1 VLRFFSKGIVTT
13 SINNQKYLQ
22 TKGFASFNKSRGYDD
37 DLDLFKKTAL
47 MNRTEFFVALWNQ
60 YIQVTP
66 QADSIH
72 ALFNERGEDV
82 INDHVAFRTFDIKG
96 FDLDRATELL
106 ATIGYEAFDSYMFP
120 DKHLRAKAYR
130 VPDDSNAPKIFFS
143 ELIRS
148 ELGEEAQ
155 AIINKVTRGLEGEL
169 TLSDLT
175 GRYPFHKPTF
185 DEYQSLANASEYAGW
200 LSTMGYQANH
210 FTVNVNALQTLESVE
225 EVIELLLEH
234 QYQLNEVGGRIKG
247 TPADL
252 LVQASTIADQM
263 TFEFSD
269 GAVSDIPSCF
279 YEFAHRF
286 NESNGQLFQGFVP
299 NNANAIFESTDR
311 R

>member
-1 VLRFFSKGIVTT
+1 MDRTDFF
-13 SINNQKYLQ
+13 
-22 TKGFASFNKSRGYDD
+22 A
-37 DLDLFKKTAL
+37 
-47 MNRTEFFVALWNQ
+47 ALWDQ

-66 QADSIH
+66 QAHNIRT
-72 ALFNERGEDV
+72 LFTARGENV
-82 INDHVAFRTFDIKG
+82 INDHVAFRTFDIEG
-96 FDLDRATELL
+96 FDLERVSEIL
-106 ATIGYEAFDSYMFP
+106 ATIGYEAFDSYTFP

-143 ELIRS
+143 ELIHS
-148 ELGEEAQ
+148 ELDEKAQ
-155 AIINKVTRGLEGEL
+155 AIINEVTKGLEGEL

-185 DEYQSLANASEYAGW
+185 DQYQSLSNASEYAGW

-210 FTVNVNALQTLESVE
+210 FTVSINALNTLKSIE
-225 EVIELLLEH
+225 EVTELLIKN

-252 LVQASTIADQM
+252 LVQASTIADQIL
-263 TFEFSD
+263 FEFSD
-269 GAVSDIPSCF
+269 GVVSEIPSCF

-286 NESNGQLFQGFVP
+286 TGSNGELFQGFVP
-299 NNANAIFESTDR
+299 DNANAIFESTDR

>member
-1 VLRFFSKGIVTT
+1 
-13 SINNQKYLQ
+13 
-22 TKGFASFNKSRGYDD
+22 
-37 DLDLFKKTAL
+37 
-47 MNRTEFFVALWNQ
+47 MNRTEFFTALWNQ

-66 QADSIH
+66 QAHRIQ
-72 ALFNERGEDV
+72 ALFKARGENV

-96 FDLDRATELL
+96 FDLDRASELL
-106 ATIGYEAFDSYMFP
+106 ATIGYEAFDSYTFP
-120 DKHLRAKAYR
+120 DKHLRAKAFW
-130 VPDDSNAPKIFFS
+130 VPDDSSAPKIFFS
-143 ELIRS
+143 ELIRA
-148 ELGEEAQ
+148 ELDEEAQ
-155 AIINKVTRGLEGEL
+155 TIINELTRGLEGEL
-169 TLSDLT
+169 TLFDLT
-175 GRYPFHKPTF
+175 GCYPFHKPTF
-185 DEYQSLANASEYAGW
+185 DQYQSLANASEYAGW

-210 FTVNVNALQTLESVE
+210 FTVNVNALHTLQSVE

-252 LVQASTIADQM
+252 LVQASTIADQI

-286 NESNGQLFQGFVP
+286 NDTSGQLFQGFVP